1 MSQAI
6 PVPTQSASVDTT
18 SGGRWRDAFLKKTA
32 ETPIRSEVRPAK
44 THPEMD
50 REVVVTWVGSFM
62 AGLARTISVIPMS
75 RRARPRRIRAVSGSC
90 GEWFS
95 QRKGGQKSRDQR
107 EAIGHRD
114 GAIGAYSMNGR
125 VHEDPGDAEMEG
137 PCKKNENPCLQSFR
151 AKSGEGYE

>member
-75 RRARPRRIRAVSGSC
+75 RRARPRRIRAVSGSPSAKVAKKAVTS
-90 GEWFS
+90 GKLLATGMV
-95 QRKGGQKSRDQR
+95 RL
-107 EAIGHRD
+107 
-114 GAIGAYSMNGR
+114 
-125 VHEDPGDAEMEG
+125 G
-137 PCKKNENPCLQSFR
+137 PIR
-151 AKSGEGYE
+151 